1 MFDKL
6 ILQLYNLLYKRGDAR
21 VKKTTQMASIGYE
34 NVAGQLE
41 ISKQYR
47 TFAIPKTSTKT
58 AQVFVNNNF
67 EIDSSQD
74 VERTASKTIATI
86 KQKQIDK
93 YDELESYKNLLKKR
107 NKRLVA
113 RIFTFI
119 LLLIIAPV
127 MIFWGTVILDKNGRH
142 DFFGYNLYV
151 VISESMEPDIMVN
164 DCVILKKVDDIDS
177 LAVGDYVGY
186 INSQGK
192 IVVHQIVLIRE
203 NINGITEFETK
214 GINNISSDQMRV
226 GFEQIVG
233 KHVKTIGWLGNLIVF
248 FRSTVGLILFIV
260 LFICAMLGFFL
271 AFRLSENITYIEN
284 VEK

>member
-1 MFDKL
+1 MK
-6 ILQLYNLLYKRGDAR
+6 N
-21 VKKTTQMASIGYE
+21 KTKITSIGYE
-34 NVAGQLE
+34 NISGQLE
-41 ISKQYR
+41 VSKEYR
-47 TFAIPKTSTKT
+47 TFATPKSAKSIMLFGAQNNEEVDNSLDVEKT
-58 AQVFVNNNF
+58 A
-67 EIDSSQD
+67 S
-74 VERTASKTIATI
+74 RTVATI

-93 YDELESYKNLLKKR
+93 YDELESYKKLLKKR
-107 NKRLVA
+107 KKCLIA

-127 MIFWGTVILDKNGRH
+127 MIFLGTVILDKNGRH

-164 DCVILKKVDDIDS
+164 DCVILKKVDDIES
-177 LAVGDYVGY
+177 LEVGDYVGY
-186 INSQGK
+186 VNSQGK
-192 IVVHQIVLIRE
+192 IVVHQIVQIRE
-203 NINGITEFETK
+203 NLNGITEFETK
-214 GINNISSDQMRV
+214 GINNLSSDQMRV

-233 KHVKTIGWLGNLIVF
+233 KHVKTIRWLGNLIVF

-260 LFICAMLGFFL
+260 LFIGAMLGFFM

>member
-1 MFDKL
+1 MK
-6 ILQLYNLLYKRGDAR
+6 
-21 VKKTTQMASIGYE
+21 KKTKLTLIGYE
-34 NVAGQLE
+34 NISGQLRVSRE
-41 ISKQYR
+41 YK
-47 TFAIPKTSTKT
+47 TFASPK
-58 AQVFVNNNF
+58 
-67 EIDSSQD
+67 SSNAVSLPVLQTGGEAD
-74 VERTASKTIATI
+74 NSRDLERTASRTIATI
-86 KQKQIDK
+86 KQNQIDK
-93 YDELESYKNLLKKR
+93 YDELESYKKLLNKRKKR
-107 NKRLVA
+107 LIA

-119 LLLIIAPV
+119 LLLVIAPI
-127 MIFWGTVILDKNGRH
+127 MIFLGTVIFDKNGRH
-142 DFFGYNLYV
+142 DFFGYNIYV

-164 DCVILKKVDDIDS
+164 DCVILKKVDNINE

-192 IVVHQIVLIRE
+192 IVVHQIVRIRE

-233 KHVKTIGWLGNLIVF
+233 KHTKTIRWLGNLIVF
-248 FRSTVGLILFIV
+248 FRSTVGLVLFIV
-260 LFICAMLGFFL
+260 LFIGAMLGFFM